1 MTDIKD
7 NKFVRFSDF
16 DIAQGSQFKEFNYE
30 QEKTPIQKRL
40 YFLMLNGKQPRG
52 DKESLYGWCA
62 RIGLS
67 KSTAFGIFSKGNQ
80 NMHLSVAQTISDA
93 TGADVDWIKNGT
105 GVPFPVYSMDE
116 IINKQIEEAIED
128 QILETNINPEFDG
141 LDTQLLQQAFDT
153 LDKALKV
160 TKRSMSPKAKAK
172 FVVSLYDNLSE
183 PGNAKIELLQECIE
197 TVEQA
202 LLDTRRIMSSSAK
215 SELILIIYDLYYG
228 NTAYKEAMKTT
239 LDELIRSTS

>member
-1 MTDIKD
+1 MIDIND
-7 NKFVRFSDF
+7 NKFVSFSDF

-52 DKESLYGWCA
+52 AKESLYGWCA

-80 NMHLSVAQTISDA
+80 NMHQSVAQTISYA

-105 GVPFPVYSMDE
+105 GIPFPIYSMDE
-116 IINKQIEEAIED
+116 IINQQIEEAMD
-128 QILETNINPEFDG
+128 QVLESNNINPEFDG

-160 TKRSMSPKAKAK
+160 TKRNMSPKAKAK

-183 PGNAKIELLQECIE
+183 PRNAKIELLQECIE
-197 TVEQA
+197 TIEQA
-202 LLDTRRIMSSSAK
+202 LFDTRRIMSSAAK

-228 NTAYKEAMKTT
+228 NSAYKEAMKTT

>member
-1 MTDIKD
+1 MADIKD
-7 NKFVRFSDF
+7 NKFVRFLEF
-16 DIAQGSQFKEFNYE
+16 DIAQCSQFKEFNYE
-30 QEKTPIQKRL
+30 QEKTPIQQRL
-40 YFLMLNGKQPRG
+40 YFLMLNGKKPRG
-52 DKESLYGWCA
+52 VKESLYGWCA

-80 NMHLSVAQTISDA
+80 NMHMSVAQTISEA
-93 TGADVDWIKNGT
+93 TGADVDWIRNGT
-105 GVPFPVYSMDE
+105 GVPFPVYAMDE
-116 IINKQIEEAIED
+116 IINKQIEEATS
-128 QILETNINPEFDG
+128 QILENNFDPEFDG

-160 TKRSMSPKAKAK
+160 TKRSMSVEAKAK

-197 TVEQA
+197 TIEQA
-202 LLDTRRIMSSSAK
+202 LLDTRRTMSSSSK